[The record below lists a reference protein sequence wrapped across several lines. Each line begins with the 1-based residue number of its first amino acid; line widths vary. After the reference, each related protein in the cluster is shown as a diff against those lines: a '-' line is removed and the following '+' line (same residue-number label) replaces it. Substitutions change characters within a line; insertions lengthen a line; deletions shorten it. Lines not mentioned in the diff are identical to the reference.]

1 MWRLIIALCILF
13 AATFVTASRASGA
26 SKPRVVSINVCT
38 DQMLLA
44 LADPE
49 QILSLTFLSH
59 NESASVHWEKA
70 LQYPTNKGIAEEAIA
85 LQPDLVLAGAF
96 TSKYTL
102 QLLQRAGVEVKSV
115 NIASSIDD
123 VMNTLTEVGGWL
135 HQGARAQTLIEDM
148 NTRLA
153 NLPTAPLMRPRAAIY
168 DPRGYTVGAGTL
180 RGQSLEL
187 AGWHNV
193 AIDRGIQLYGTL
205 ALEAVLKLEPD
216 VLISSPYSA
225 GTWSRG
231 QVVTEHPALL
241 QSGLNADVIDVSSAK
256 TICGG
261 PWSVDVI
268 EQLARVRK
276 NYQQK

>member
-123 VMNTLTEVGGWL
+123 VMNTLTEVGDWL
-135 HQGARAQTLIEDM
+135 QQGARAQALIEDM
-148 NTRLA
+148 STRLA
-153 NLPTAPLMRPRAAIY
+153 NLPTTPLMRPRAAIY

-241 QSGLNADVIDVSSAK
+241 QSGLNADVIDVPSAK

-276 NYQQK
+276 NYHQK